1 MTARSWRSLL
11 WSVVFAVV
19 AACANTGG
27 VGGDSETNWLTACSS
42 DGQCKL
48 GSCLCGVCTTS
59 CDPNGSCAG
68 GPPGSSCTETFCG
81 GNSTTTR
88 ACFKRSGSAAAP
100 LTGPEG
106 GACTAHEFLYDDVS
120 CNAPG
125 PGPVDAAV
133 FDNSCSPAGDGL
145 CHARCATNADC
156 TDPARPYCG
165 ILGLWADYDYNCNV
179 GVLICRER
187 PGDDCPRSSGL
198 DLQ

>member
-100 LTGPEG
+100 LTGPEAG
-106 GACTAHEFLYDDVS
+106 VCAPQEFLYDDTS
-120 CNAPG
+120 CPPPG
-125 PGPVDAAV
+125 PDPVDAAV
-133 FDNSCSPAGDGL
+133 FKQCMPAGDGL
-145 CHARCATNADC
+145 CHARCASNAEC

-165 ILGLWADYDYNCNV
+165 LLGLFASYDSNCNV
-179 GVLICRER
+179 GVRICREH
-187 PGDDCPRSSGL
+187 PGDDCPTTPSELR
-198 DLQ
+198 